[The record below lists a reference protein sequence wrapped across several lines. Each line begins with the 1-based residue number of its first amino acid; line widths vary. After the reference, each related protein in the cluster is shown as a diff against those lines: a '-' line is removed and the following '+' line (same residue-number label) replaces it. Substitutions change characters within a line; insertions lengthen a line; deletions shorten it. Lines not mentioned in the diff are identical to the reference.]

1 MEQKQ
6 KEGRNRRLGKVE
18 DKKKENRK
26 TRKVNGR
33 KVQIDTEN
41 EKKKVGGIGE

>member
-33 KVQIDTEN
+33 KVQIDKEN
-41 EKKKVGGIGE
+41 GEKRLEE